1 MSSSS
6 LSEDEQRVMRRYAES
21 TIGSEIGKIMDSMVQ
36 KNFVDFLLKQ
46 KEKKSKYVNEIS
58 AHRFQVKA
66 FVRLTWSDCCRH
78 RPATAEE
85 DPEVRLYGDLL
96 KLRHEKQK
104 QVCFPFSV
112 FY

>member
-1 MSSSS
+1 
-6 LSEDEQRVMRRYAES
+6 MRRYAES

-46 KEKKSKYVNEIS
+46 KEKKSK
-58 AHRFQVKA
+58 
-66 FVRLTWSDCCRH
+66 
-78 RPATAEE
+78 PATAEE